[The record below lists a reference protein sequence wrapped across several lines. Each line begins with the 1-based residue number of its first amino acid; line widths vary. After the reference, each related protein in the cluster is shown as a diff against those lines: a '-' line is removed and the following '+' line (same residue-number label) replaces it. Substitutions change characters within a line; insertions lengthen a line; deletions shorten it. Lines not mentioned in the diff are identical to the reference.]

1 MIYTKNKICDIF
13 NGTDREKKCE
23 SMSLWNELG

>member
-13 NGTDREKKCE
+13 NGTDREKNVKVCLYE
-23 SMSLWNELG
+23 MN